1 LGWPLHRYPHVKEA
15 VPMPDDPAAVISA
28 AIRSAFDIYPKE
40 DDPDWR
46 SPSWIKPD
54 ECRHLVVVVLRELEA
69 NGFQIVKKAAA
80 SPSA

>member
-1 LGWPLHRYPHVKEA
+1 
-15 VPMPDDPAAVISA
+15 MPDDPAAIISA
-28 AIRSAFDIYPKE
+28 AIRSAFDTYPRE

-54 ECRHLVVVVLRELEA
+54 ECKHLVTVVLRELEA